1 MSTWNFM
8 DASSKETL
16 LDLVRR
22 EAEGMFALVATD
34 EAWGGPTAAGEWTA
48 ANVIGHLVDT
58 TETYFVGFDAAAGKG
73 EGPAPVPLTDMAVH
87 VDAGARQLE
96 AVPRVE
102 LIERLRTALARELE
116 IFEGLSAEEW
126 MGLQVPHKYM
136 GQLPAAF
143 YPVFAL
149 VDYTLHSWDIREGL
163 GRPHALAAD
172 SADMLIPLCNILW
185 ANTVARTP
193 AEKPIEVGIN
203 ITSGAHAGG
212 IRMTLGAEGL
222 QQEPGSLEGVET
234 VIDFDPAS
242 FVLTAYGRINAGT
255 VNGDTTV
262 AAEFL
267 SSFYRI

>member
-16 LDLVRR
+16 LDLIRR
-22 EAEGMFALVATD
+22 EADGMFALVATD
-34 EAWGGPTAAGEWTA
+34 EAWGGPTASGAWTA
-48 ANVIGHLVDT
+48 ANVVGHLVDT
-58 TETYFVGFDAAAGKG
+58 TETYFRSFDAAKGKG
-73 EGPAPVPLTDMAVH
+73 EAPESVPLTDMAEYA
-87 VDAGARQLE
+87 DRGARQFE
-96 AVPRVE
+96 GVPRAELVE
-102 LIERLRTALARELE
+102 RCQTALAKELE
-116 IFEGLSAEEW
+116 IFEGLGADDW
-126 MGLQVPHKYM
+126 MGLEVPHKYM
-136 GQLPAAF
+136 GPLPAAF

-149 VDYTLHSWDIREGL
+149 VDYTVHSWDIREGL

-172 SADMLIPLCNILW
+172 SADMLVPVCNVLW

-193 AEKPIEVGIN
+193 TEKPLEVGIN

-212 IRMTLGAEGL
+212 TRMTLGADGL

-242 FVLTAYGRINAGT
+242 FVLTAYGRTNVGT
-255 VNGDTTV
+255 VNGDPAV

-267 SSFYRI
+267 GSFFRI